1 MRNRTRTRGTVVALA
16 IASIASTALLGSGI
30 AAADPVADTTPP
42 QIIAKTGTTLDGPNR
57 SASFSLRDNIGV
69 DYVVINDRQK
79 DLTNNRFS
87 DLNNLRPNDYFNGRE
102 GVNTVTVVDT
112 SGNKTTISV
121 VLDSIAPSVTSI
133 QQVYQTKENGR
144 IAVTLNFSEPV
155 TGLGQ
160 GWYGAGTS
168 WTKVYYS
175 SKSYT
180 VSFSD
185 AAGNVGSYSFTVDK
199 TAPVVAERT
208 QVYNTKGG
216 GRTDVT
222 LVFSEPVSGLGQGW
236 NGSGNVWTKAY
247 YANPKAGI
255 VVDFVD
261 TVGNPGSYTFD
272 YTPSPAPA
280 APSTGSSSF
289 GSSGF

>member
-1 MRNRTRTRGTVVALA
+1 MRNRTRGTVVALLA
-16 IASIASTALLGSGI
+16 IASTALLGSGI
-30 AAADPVADTTPP
+30 SGADPVADTTPP
-42 QIIAKTGTTLDGPNR
+42 TVSIKQEMSKGPGGDAGYQ
-57 SASFSLRDNIGV
+57 SVSFGLKDAGKIKST
-69 DYVVINDRQK
+69 VINGSTFPLTPNVYSDRNFVTPGQ
-79 DLTNNRFS
+79 F
-87 DLNNLRPNDYFNGRE
+87 GAVQ
-102 GVNTVTVVDT
+102 GVNTMDVYDVT
-112 SGNKTTISV
+112 GNKTTVSFK
-121 VLDSIAPSVTSI
+121 LDTIAPSVTSI

-160 GWYGAGTS
+160 GWYGSGS
-168 WTKVYYS
+168 VWTKVYYS

-185 AAGNVGSYSFTVDK
+185 AVGNVGSYSFTVDK

-222 LVFSEPVSGLGQGW
+222 LVFSEPVLGLGQGW

-280 APSTGSSSF
+280 APSTGSSAF